1 MALKV
6 NSNIAA
12 LNALRHLQQTERDL
26 GQNLERLSS
35 GRKLNHAA
43 DGPASLVISEQ
54 MKSQISGLGQAIRNS
69 ESSISM
75 VQTTEGALNEVSNML
90 INLRQL
96 AVHAANEG
104 TNDEK
109 ILQADQNEVENIL
122 STLKNVSRNTQF
134 GTRTLLD
141 GSNSATGI
149 AVGDGLEFVSA
160 SEGSKST
167 SADGFKVDIT
177 QVATRSTAI
186 GTRRLSLEDVSLSDP
201 NKSVSFVIN
210 EGGRTVSID
219 LKNNKELSQT
229 IEKLIS
235 TAIRNGSPE
244 SRLRS
249 ERAIQ
254 QLIAHEMQRVT
265 DDAGMDLDVFIYK
278 PSDKLGPFLESFDT
292 LNEVLKEVARTPGEI
307 NEFVT
312 DLVSGMDEVI
322 VLRHREF
329 GSDPSFT
336 VSSSLDSYFRAN
348 TKAHEAVFALPGR
361 DVEGTIGGLPE
372 VDAGGAAM
380 GRGQFL
386 TGAPGAEAE
395 GVTIKYGETTDD
407 VIYEIFNRND
417 NRFNGLL
424 KREQDNEF
432 LAGEEIEG
440 YVHVTQNSLVF
451 QIGPNQG
458 QLRRFS
464 VDSINPEHLANRV
477 ENGSNF
483 RSLAEIDVMDA
494 DSAQDSLL
502 LIDKAIDDVSTMR
515 GNLGSFQKNA
525 LEANLNSLRV
535 AKENLTASES
545 ILADT
550 DMAQEMSTLV
560 KNQILLSSGTA
571 MLAQANQVPQS
582 VLQLLNSNG

>member
-1 MALKV
+1 MALRV

-12 LNALRHLQQTERDL
+12 LNALRHLQKTEREL
-26 GQNLERLSS
+26 GKNLERLSS

-54 MKSQISGLGQAIRNS
+54 MKTQISGLGQAIRNS

-96 AVHAANEG
+96 AIHAANEG

-109 ILQADQNEVENIL
+109 MLQADQNEVENIL
-122 STLKNVSRNTQF
+122 LTLKNIARNTQF

-141 GSNSATGI
+141 GSNSATGV
-149 AVGDGLEFVSA
+149 AVGNGLEFVSA
-160 SEGSKST
+160 SEGAKST
-167 SADGFKVDIT
+167 PSNGFKVDIT
-177 QVATRSTAI
+177 QVATRSMTV
-186 GTRRLSLEDVSLSDP
+186 GMRRLSLEDVSSSDP
-201 NKSVSFVIN
+201 NHSISFVIN

-219 LKNNKELSQT
+219 LKNNNDLRQT

-235 TAIRNGSPE
+235 SAKRNGTPE
-244 SRLRS
+244 AKLRT

-265 DDAGMDLDVFIYK
+265 DEARMDLDIYIYR
-278 PSDKLGPFLESFDT
+278 PSDNLGPFLENFDT
-292 LNEVLKEVARTPGEI
+292 LNDALKEISRTPGEI

-312 DLVSGMDEVI
+312 GMDEVI
-322 VLRHREF
+322 VLRHRQF
-329 GSDPSFT
+329 GSDPGFT
-336 VSSSLDSYFRAN
+336 VSSTLANYFGPN
-348 TKAHEAVFALPGR
+348 TKAHEAVFALSGR

-372 VDAGGAAM
+372 VSAGGAAM

-395 GVTIKYGETTDD
+395 GVTLKYGETTDD
-407 VIYEIFNRND
+407 VIYEIFNRTD
-417 NRFNGLL
+417 NKFTGLL
-424 KREQDNEF
+424 KREQNNEF
-432 LAGEEIEG
+432 LVGADVDG
-440 YVHVTQNSLVF
+440 YVHVSQNSLVF

-464 VDSINPEHLANRV
+464 VDSINPEQLSNRV
-477 ENGSNF
+477 ENDSKF
-483 RSLAEIDVMDA
+483 RSLAEIDVLDA
-494 DSAQDSLL
+494 DAAQDSLL
-502 LIDKAIDDVSTMR
+502 LIDQAIDDVSTMR

-525 LEANLNSLRV
+525 LEANLHSLRV
-535 AKENLTASES
+535 SKENLTASES
-545 ILADT
+545 LLADT
-550 DMAQEMSTLV
+550 DMAQEMSSLV
-560 KNQILLSSGTA
+560 KNQILLSAGTA

>member
-1 MALKV
+1 MALRV

-12 LNALRHLQQTERDL
+12 LNALRHLQKTEREL
-26 GQNLERLSS
+26 GKNLERLSS

-54 MKSQISGLGQAIRNS
+54 MKTQISGLGQAIRNS

-96 AVHAANEG
+96 AIHAANEG

-109 ILQADQNEVENIL
+109 MLQADQNEVENIL
-122 STLKNVSRNTQF
+122 LTLKNIARNTQF

-141 GSNSATGI
+141 GSNSATGV
-149 AVGDGLEFVSA
+149 AVGNGLEFVSA
-160 SEGSKST
+160 SEGAKST
-167 SADGFKVDIT
+167 PSNGFKVDIT
-177 QVATRSTAI
+177 QVATRSMTV
-186 GTRRLSLEDVSLSDP
+186 GMRRLSLEDVSSSDP
-201 NKSVSFVIN
+201 NHYISFVIN

-219 LKNNKELSQT
+219 LKNNNDLRQT

-235 TAIRNGSPE
+235 SAKRNGTPE
-244 SRLRS
+244 AKLRT

-265 DDAGMDLDVFIYK
+265 DEARMDLDIYIYR
-278 PSDKLGPFLESFDT
+278 PSDNLGPFLENFDT
-292 LNEVLKEVARTPGEI
+292 LNNALKEISRTPGEI

-312 DLVSGMDEVI
+312 GMDEVI
-322 VLRHREF
+322 VLRHRQF
-329 GSDPSFT
+329 GSDPGFT
-336 VSSSLDSYFRAN
+336 VSSTLANYFGPN
-348 TKAHEAVFALPGR
+348 TKAHEAVFALSGR

-372 VDAGGAAM
+372 VSAGGAAM

-395 GVTIKYGETTDD
+395 GVTLKYGETTDD
-407 VIYEIFNRND
+407 VIYEIFNRTD
-417 NRFNGLL
+417 NKFTGLL
-424 KREQDNEF
+424 KREQNNEF
-432 LAGEEIEG
+432 LVGADVDG
-440 YVHVTQNSLVF
+440 YVHVSQNSLVF

-464 VDSINPEHLANRV
+464 VDSINPEQLSNRV
-477 ENGSNF
+477 ENDSKF
-483 RSLAEIDVMDA
+483 RSLAEIDVLDA
-494 DSAQDSLL
+494 DAAQDSLL
-502 LIDKAIDDVSTMR
+502 LIDQAIDDVSTMR

-525 LEANLNSLRV
+525 LEANLHSLRV
-535 AKENLTASES
+535 SKENLTASES
-545 ILADT
+545 LLADT
-550 DMAQEMSTLV
+550 DMAQEMSSLV
-560 KNQILLSSGTA
+560 KNQILLSAGTA